1 MLSTAVPKQPT
12 SDDWAVDS
20 AATDHMCNNKHAFTG
35 PLIPRKTIIR
45 LGDHSEVRSNFYGT
59 IILITNTSIR
69 ALYVPEFRIS
79 LLSVQQLDKDGWTTT
94 FRNRTATLL
103 RNPHQSGTISL
114 TVPITD
120 NLYRF
125 KLHEV
130 AEAHAVTTRSKARIQ
145 QNQTTSETT
154 TQSEKKAPEPEMMET
169 LMKRQ
174 DEKPTMKRQDE
185 EPTMKR
191 QDEEPTMKRQDE
203 KPTMKRQDEEPTISQ
218 IDDSEQIIPK
228 RSARKGPETVD
239 VWHRRLAHLH
249 HAALTKLL
257 KHANANVKESEE
269 NQDEAGPCDICVR
282 AKHTQKFE
290 RKAVRR
296 ASAPFELIHSDIA
309 GPFQPSAGGAT
320 YYIVYIDDYTRHT
333 EVYFLTTKSA
343 PEVVSKFKHFQAW
356 VRTQGYQIKR
366 FRCDNGRG
374 EFNNSEFQDILSEA
388 GIAYEPAPPF
398 TQHKNGVAERMIRT
412 LNTKGRCMMLDAKA
426 PMRFWAEA
434 IKTACYLH
442 RRTPTSSLPANK
454 GSDSEPGSTMTPH
467 EALYGTSP
475 KLHHLRR
482 FGCVVYKHIPKEQ
495 RSGKFSERSRPC
507 MMLGYVHQTTKIWRI
522 WDFSSGPRG
531 RAVECSNVIFAEDQ
545 NACEKRIPEDP
556 GISPEDWPEEEV
568 CDDDEDDDPTV
579 IQIDGTYNDDNN
591 VIYDNNDDDDDDDDV
606 IYDNK

>member
-1 MLSTAVPKQPT
+1 MLSTAAPKQST

-45 LGDHSEVRSNFYGT
+45 LGDHSEVHSNFYGT
-59 IILITNTSIR
+59 IILMTNTSIR

-94 FRNRTATLL
+94 FRNGTATLSQ
-103 RNPHQSGTISL
+103 NPHQSGTISL

-130 AEAHAVTTRSKARIQ
+130 AEAHVVTTRSKARIQ
-145 QNQTTSETT
+145 QNQPTSETT
-154 TQSEKKAPEPEMMET
+154 TQSEEQAPEPEMMEPT
-169 LMKRQ
+169 LPQ
-174 DEKPTMKRQDE
+174 V
-185 EPTMKR
+185 
-191 QDEEPTMKRQDE
+191 
-203 KPTMKRQDEEPTISQ
+203 
-218 IDDSEQIIPK
+218 DDSEQIIPK
-228 RSARKGPETVD
+228 RSPRKGPETVD

-257 KHANANVKESEE
+257 KHANANVKESE
-269 NQDEAGPCDICVR
+269 DEAGPCDVCVR
-282 AKHTQKFE
+282 AKHAQKFE

-374 EFNNSEFQDILSEA
+374 EFNNSEFQDVLGEA

-412 LNTKGRCMMLDAKA
+412 LNTKGRCMMLDAKV

-454 GSDSEPGSTMTPH
+454 GSDSEPGSTITPH

-579 IQIDGTYNDDNN
+579 IQIDGTYDDDDDDNDD
-591 VIYDNNDDDDDDDDV
+591 DDDKNNDDDDDNAYKIGQILQV
-606 IYDNK
+606 VVRSAKIACKQMPKSSTTPFEQGVVAAPKCSQLHY